1 MKMYFW
7 ELITILITYKLM
19 KFFFL
24 KEENKIEENL
34 EKLENKKKN
43 E

>member
-1 MKMYFW
+1 MYFW

>member
-1 MKMYFW
+1 MYLW
-7 ELITILITYKLM
+7 ELITVLITYKLM
-19 KFFFL
+19 KWFFL

-34 EKLENKKKN
+34 EKLQNKQKN

>member
-1 MKMYFW
+1 MYLW
-7 ELITILITYKLM
+7 ELITVIITYKLM
-19 KFFFL
+19 KWFFL

-34 EKLENKKKN
+34 EKLENKQKN

>member
-1 MKMYFW
+1 MKMYLW
-7 ELITILITYKLM
+7 ELITVLITYKLM
-19 KFFFL
+19 KWFFL

-34 EKLENKKKN
+34 EKLENKQKN

>member
-1 MKMYFW
+1 MYLW
-7 ELITILITYKLM
+7 ELITVLITYKLM
-19 KFFFL
+19 KWFFL

-34 EKLENKKKN
+34 EKLENKQKN